1 MRFLLRIFQIA
12 SAFLM
17 CKVVPEHQINGDF
30 SYFLF
35 ARNES
40 VSNTAFSMGEFAKVG
55 FNLILSRRR
64 QLEASRRH
72 GPTPLFDANAL
83 ISFASQ
89 SSNFSMRIAS
99 DSPAA
104 DVILMRIRRRCET
117 GKPSDADVSKFQV
130 NWKHPSL
137 TSASVKNSNVT
148 SLLASP
154 GL

>member
-1 MRFLLRIFQIA
+1 MRFASAFLMHFLSMFRPCDAIFDAIFFQIA

-17 CKVVPEHQINGDF
+17 CKVVLEHQINGDF

-55 FNLILSRRR
+55 FILILSRRQ

-83 ISFASQ
+83 SFASQ
-89 SSNFSMRIAS
+89 SSNFSM
-99 DSPAA
+99 
-104 DVILMRIRRRCET
+104 
-117 GKPSDADVSKFQV
+117 
-130 NWKHPSL
+130 
-137 TSASVKNSNVT
+137 
-148 SLLASP
+148 
-154 GL
+154 

>member
-1 MRFLLRIFQIA
+1 MRFLMRFFQIA

-30 SYFLF
+30 SYHFLF
-35 ARNES
+35 PRNES
-40 VSNTAFSMGEFAKVG
+40 VINTAFSMGEFAKVG
-55 FNLILSRRR
+55 FILILSRRR

-83 ISFASQ
+83 SFASQ
-89 SSNFSMRIAS
+89 SSKFSMRIAS

-117 GKPSDADVSKFQV
+117 GKP
-130 NWKHPSL
+130 
-137 TSASVKNSNVT
+137 TASV
-148 SLLASP
+148 P
-154 GL
+154 GPVAPSSFNLSFKFKLT